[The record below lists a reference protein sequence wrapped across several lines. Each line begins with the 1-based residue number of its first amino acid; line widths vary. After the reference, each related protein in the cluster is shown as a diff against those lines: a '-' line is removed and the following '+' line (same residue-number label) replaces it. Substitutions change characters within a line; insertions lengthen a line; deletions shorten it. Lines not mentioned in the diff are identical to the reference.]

1 MGIKRIAASFCWA
14 GLLSLAGRSACAQ
27 DAPDRAAAIAAIMPL
42 ILFIAFILGV
52 IGLFIYYRG
61 QHRRS
66 LATLRAIE
74 ARLTAR
80 EALLHD
86 VPLGRIDW
94 PPDSAPKIDDRAR
107 QLLGETAGKA
117 LEAGSPGFGF
127 LDGWLEDVSRPLVRA
142 ALERLQSAGVGFGWM
157 PAATRDG
164 RTLRLAGTAI
174 GGAFHLWLDDVSA
187 QRASITQA
195 DGMIR
200 ELSQVLDSL
209 PYPVWRRNADLAI
222 TYCNK
227 AFGQIHDLPPAEVVR
242 QGREINAAAKAL
254 AKRAQK
260 LSLVQSESQ
269 QLVVRGQRRLYDLNE
284 FPLDDGSVI
293 GFAVDQT
300 ALEDTHGE
308 LARHVAAHDDVLQSL
323 GTGILIFGPDK
334 RLKFFNDAYRGQFG
348 LDAQFLSSEP
358 TMDETLEALRDRRQ
372 IAEQADFRSYKQE
385 FIRQVTTLIDPFED
399 LIHTPGGATF
409 RMVATPHPFG
419 GVTLIFEDVTDK
431 LTLERNYNTLIEVQK
446 ETIDHLFEGIAVFG
460 SDGRLKLHNP
470 AFAKLWQIDPA
481 ELEGE
486 PHVGKI
492 VDLVRGFFNR
502 SRDWMGLKQRIVS
515 DVVERSQ
522 RDFRFERNDGKI
534 IDVATIPL
542 PDGGKLFKYADV
554 TDSINMERA
563 LRERNEALI
572 AADRLKS
579 EFIANVS
586 YEFRT
591 PLNVIIGYA
600 ELLIREYFGKLND
613 RQKDYAQSVLD
624 AAQGLLLMVGDVIDV
639 AAIEAGYIRLD
650 VTEFELK
657 PVLESVMRLYMQ
669 RAGNRDLAF
678 DLNIAPDAVS
688 IRADEQRLKQA
699 LGNLISNAV
708 GSAPIG
714 SKVTLSAEVDGDFLC
729 IAASQTGVDT
739 GASQETEGTSFATD
753 GSIGTS
759 LGRSTTQGLGM
770 ALVKTLIELHG
781 GQVRT
786 SVGPD
791 YRKVICRFPRKGS
804 LISAA
809 PK

>member
-1 MGIKRIAASFCWA
+1 MGIQRIAAISGWA
-14 GLLSLAGRSACAQ
+14 ALLSLAGRAACAQ
-27 DAPDRAAAIAAIMPL
+27 EAAATAAAISPMAAL
-42 ILFIAFILGV
+42 LVLAAILGV
-52 IGLFIYYRG
+52 IGTFIYYRS

-66 LATLRAIE
+66 LAVLREIE
-74 ARLTAR
+74 ARQGAR
-80 EALLHD
+80 EALLRQ
-86 VPLGRIDW
+86 VPLGRIDF
-94 PPDSAPKIDDRAR
+94 PPDAVPQINARAR
-107 QLLGETAGKA
+107 QMLGAAAQA
-117 LEAGSPGFGF
+117 LEGGAPGYGF
-127 LDGWLEDVSRPLVRA
+127 LDDWLEEMSRGLIRA
-142 ALERLQSAGVGFGWM
+142 ALDRLQSGGEDFGWT
-157 PAATRDG
+157 PAATLDG
-164 RTLRLAGTAI
+164 RTLRLAGTAQ
-174 GGAFHLWLDDVSA
+174 GGSFHLWLDDISA
-187 QRASITQA
+187 HRASITQA
-195 DGMIR
+195 DGVIR
-200 ELSQVLDSL
+200 ELGQVLDAL
-209 PYPVWRRNADLAI
+209 PYPVWRRNADLVI

-227 AFGQIHDLPPAEVVR
+227 AFGQIHDMAPAEVVR

-254 AKRAQK
+254 ARRAQK

-284 FPLDDGSVI
+284 FPLEDGSVI
-293 GFAVDQT
+293 GYAVDQT
-300 ALEDTHGE
+300 ALEDTHAE

-323 GTGILIFGPDK
+323 GTGIVIFGPDK

-358 TMDETLEALRDRRQ
+358 TMDQVLEALRDRRQ

-419 GVTLIFEDVTDK
+419 GVTLTFEDVTDK

-470 AFAKLWQIDPA
+470 AFARLWRIEPA

-492 VDLVRGFFNR
+492 VDLVRGFFDR

-600 ELLIREYFGKLND
+600 ELLIREYFGKLNE
-613 RQKDYAQSVLD
+613 RQHDYAASILD

-657 PVLESVMRLYMQ
+657 PVLESVMRLYKQ

-678 DLNIAPDAVS
+678 DLDLAPDAVS

-714 SKVTLSAEVDGDFLC
+714 SKVTLSAEIDGDFLC

-739 GASQETEGTSFATD
+739 GASQETEEAAFGAD
-753 GSIGTS
+753 GGGIGTS

-781 GQVRT
+781 GQIRT
-786 SVGPD
+786 SVGPNF
-791 YRKVICRFPRKGS
+791 RKVICRFPRQAS
-804 LISAA
+804 LAA
-809 PK
+809 ATPR